1 MASGVARDPH
11 KVYVDGLKFS
21 NPLYF
26 KTVLVP
32 ILATWPL
39 ILMVL
44 TIYLYNLWRVIKSP
58 TRNYRVTMK
67 MNFFPILLFA
77 MILDNGYDWTTSAS
91 VNKFSTKTLG
101 FLIGAF
107 GVLAALSLVFAAGYT
122 WDSIRS
128 GANNGFKPNEEGEVR
143 YSRLSAGEEEGG
155 EDSDKVEL
163 PSRLR
168 YPGRWRTIIN
178 EYITINVV
186 YGLTIYTLQLLLVY
200 VMRYTTHVD
209 NNYMRESDAAYASL
223 AMVIL
228 LVPLVIMDYF
238 MFRFP
243 PTACIV
249 THYYLVGVFGLSF
262 TVDFFNQ
269 VRYCELMT
277 LVVTFAALFLFVFK
291 IKIFTDIGRKISMD
305 KSD

>member
-1 MASGVARDPH
+1 MAVEAAASAADKVVRDPH

-67 MNFFPILLFA
+67 MNFFPMLLFA

-91 VNKFSTKTLG
+91 VNEFSSKTLG
-101 FLIGAF
+101 FLIGVF
-107 GVLAALSLVFAAGYT
+107 GLLAGLSLVFVAAYT
-122 WDSIRS
+122 WDSIQS
-128 GANNGFKPNEEGEVR
+128 GANNGFKPNEEGAV
-143 YSRLSAGEEEGG
+143 LSGG
-155 EDSDKVEL
+155 SGDSDRVDL
-163 PSRLR
+163 PSRLK

-186 YGLTIYTLQLLLVY
+186 YGLAVYNLLLLIVY

-209 NNYMRESDAAYASL
+209 ENYMRESDVAYASL
-223 AMVIL
+223 AIIIL
-228 LVPLVIMDYF
+228 LVPLIIMDYF

-243 PTACIV
+243 PTASIMM
-249 THYYLVGVFGLSF
+249 HYYLVIVFGLSF

-269 VRYCELMT
+269 VKYCELIT
-277 LVVTFAALFLFVFK
+277 LVVTFGALFLFVFK
-291 IKIFTDIGRKISMD
+291 IKIFTDIGCKISMD
-305 KSD
+305 KTD